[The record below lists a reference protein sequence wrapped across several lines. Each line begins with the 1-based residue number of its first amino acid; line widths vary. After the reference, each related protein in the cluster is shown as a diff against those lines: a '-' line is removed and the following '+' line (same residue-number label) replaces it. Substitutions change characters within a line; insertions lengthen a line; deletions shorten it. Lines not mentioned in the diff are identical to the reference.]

1 MKRELLIVLE
11 EILNDNEVRK
21 AIENNNSINY
31 QDYMS
36 IKDYVSNKTEQL
48 HLIERL
54 KWLQVNN
61 KIYENDLENKGE

>member
-11 EILNDNEVRK
+11 NILNNDNVRK
-21 AIENNNSINY
+21 AIEDSSINY

-61 KIYENDLENKGE
+61 KIYEEDLEKGE

>member
-1 MKRELLIVLE
+1 MKGELLIVLE
-11 EILNDNEVRK
+11 KILNDNEVRK

-54 KWLQVNN
+54 KWLKANN
-61 KIYENDLENKGE
+61 KIYEDNLESKGE